1 LIIRRRKDMKVGQQ
15 VSFENEDIY
24 NVRGKR
30 FLYVAAAVS
39 SVAAVLVVMF
49 LYFQSAFLSNTDNIY
64 GYICVDINPSVE
76 LVIDETCRVLEV
88 RPQNKD
94 GEQLIS
100 GLELLD
106 KNVEDVVYELINR
119 SISFGFVKADDNRKI
134 VLISGALNDKRN
146 ELKTKKENDEAELTE
161 LLDNI
166 KARVDRIDNIKVR
179 TITATSRERKD
190 ALKYGLSMGKYCLY
204 LEAQEL
210 NGSITIDE
218 VHDMS
223 ISDMIEKLEQM
234 KLALKDEASPK
245 LQTTPTLGG
254 ETAQISPESMQ
265 HSTVPGLPETPSS
278 SEKTIAP
285 TLHGTPGVPDEKT
298 LQPSTP
304 TESSEYVQ
312 DGTKGLKIQY
322 YSRKPMIPQGS
333 TSASECLTREMKQ
346 LTLKMLK

>member
-146 ELKTKKENDEAELTE
+146 ELKTKKKTM
-161 LLDNI
+161 
-166 KARVDRIDNIKVR
+166 R
-179 TITATSRERKD
+179 
-190 ALKYGLSMGKYCLY
+190 
-204 LEAQEL
+204 L
-210 NGSITIDE
+210 N
-218 VHDMS
+218 
-223 ISDMIEKLEQM
+223 
-234 KLALKDEASPK
+234 
-245 LQTTPTLGG
+245 
-254 ETAQISPESMQ
+254 
-265 HSTVPGLPETPSS
+265 
-278 SEKTIAP
+278 
-285 TLHGTPGVPDEKT
+285 
-298 LQPSTP
+298 
-304 TESSEYVQ
+304 
-312 DGTKGLKIQY
+312 
-322 YSRKPMIPQGS
+322 
-333 TSASECLTREMKQ
+333 
-346 LTLKMLK
+346 